1 MHAQNKQAAYQLL
14 LTAQQ
19 RGGDPVTAALET
31 ALVFAGLYF
40 YGFRL

>member
-1 MHAQNKQAAYQLL
+1 MYTTQAAYQLL

-19 RGGDPVTAALET
+19 RNGDPVTAVLEI
-31 ALVFAGLYF
+31 ALVCAGLYF